1 VEEFQ
6 FSYEQWY
13 RWLAVPLG
21 LGPNRAVVRVGDNN
35 LHVEMGWA
43 FKTDIPLASITDAS
57 RGGQRFVVELGVHG
71 RRGDWL
77 VNGSSNNIVE
87 LAIDP
92 PVRARAALRKVEL
105 STLRVSVSDPD
116 SLIAACTRP

>member
-1 VEEFQ
+1 MEFQ

-21 LGPNRAVVRVGDNN
+21 LGPKHTLVQVDDKN
-35 LHVEMGWA
+35 LHVQMGWA
-43 FKTDIPLASITDAS
+43 FKADIPLASITDAR
-57 RGGQRFVVELGVHG
+57 RGGQRLVEGLGVHG

-87 LAIDP
+87 LTIDP
-92 PVRARAALRKVEL
+92 PVQARAVLRQIEL
-105 STLRVSVSDPD
+105 HTLRVSVSDPG
-116 SLIAACTRP
+116 SLITACAGP

>member
-1 VEEFQ
+1 MEFQ
-6 FSYEQWY
+6 FRYEQWY

-21 LGPNRAVVRVGDNN
+21 LGPKRAQVRVDGTS
-35 LHVEMGWA
+35 LHVQMGWA
-43 FKTDIPLASITDAS
+43 FKTDIPLASITDAR
-57 RGGQRFVVELGVHG
+57 RGGQRVVEGLGVHG

-92 PVRARAALRKVEL
+92 PVQARAVLRQIALH
-105 STLRVSVSDPD
+105 TLRVSVYDPD
-116 SLIAACTRP
+116 SLITACAGR